1 MELPDYLIR
10 FYAKDEQ
17 LLMENTE
24 DSQREFIL
32 ELYSKSKVTV
42 EDLQRNHTP
51 EEVREL
57 CVRTKLRVNMTYL
70 NSVWDAKKLLNKTN
84 CLDNLSESSINR
96 ELVKCVHSK
105 MVQTYTDED
114 VANANRV
121 AKSEL
126 KRANNIRL
134 DRWKRQR
141 ECLSP
146 RATSSSLSTLSDTP
160 SEDSFFQRP
169 ATPEFSSWDESDT
182 DENQQDH
189 PMDSVLYIKK
199 EPKW

>member
-134 DRWKRQR
+134 DRWKRQQ
-141 ECLSP
+141 
-146 RATSSSLSTLSDTP
+146 
-160 SEDSFFQRP
+160 DSFFQRP